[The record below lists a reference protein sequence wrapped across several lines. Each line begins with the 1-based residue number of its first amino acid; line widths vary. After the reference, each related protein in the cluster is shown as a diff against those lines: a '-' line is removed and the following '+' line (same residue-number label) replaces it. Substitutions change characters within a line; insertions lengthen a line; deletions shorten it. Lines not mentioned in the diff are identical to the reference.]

1 MLHHRDGRQEL
12 HGACHLAGDEVGTLL
27 RGLSNLSTQ
36 DVQLLKPQT
45 QQKVTRERPDP
56 GRDLIVPSSAA
67 LNGRKSKPQEEKQS
81 TSNGCL
87 SSQLHKT
94 CAQTNSPEVSNSHL
108 NSLRLQGSLHYRYSM
123 LNQRIRNTWTP
134 ISILMGTY
142 WETEAYA
149 CNRDLVTALL

>member
-12 HGACHLAGDEVGTLL
+12 HSACHLAGDEVGTLL

-67 LNGRKSKPQEEKQS
+67 LNGRKSKPQEESRAPPMAASAASS
-81 TSNGCL
+81 T
-87 SSQLHKT
+87 K
-94 CAQTNSPEVSNSHL
+94 PEPK
-108 NSLRLQGSLHYRYSM
+108 RTLQKSV
-123 LNQRIRNTWTP
+123 TP
-134 ISILMGTY
+134 IKQP
-142 WETEAYA
+142 EAPG
-149 CNRDLVTALL
+149 LTALQILYAEPENKKHMDPHLHPNGDILGD